1 MPALNFD
8 LTTNNEDKALSKRCP
23 TSAVMQMQ
31 IDLPGEQTLVDG
43 VHTIGFLEGNIA
55 ITKVALIIKE
65 VFDGT
70 TPAVTITDTQN
81 GVEETWLTA
90 ADIGS
95 LAVQESDLTA
105 PAAAGKLAPFYRG
118 TKSKSEWKANIAL
131 GGSTVG
137 ELALL
142 VDYVQLD
149 TEPGKH
155 S

>member
-31 IDLPGEQTLVDG
+31 IDLPGEQTLG
-43 VHTIGFLEGNIA
+43 NGEHTIGFLEGNIA
-55 ITKVALIIKE
+55 ITKVALVIKTP
-65 VFDGT
+65 FDGT
-70 TPAVTITDTQN
+70 TPVVTITDTQN
-81 GVEETWLTA
+81 SVTETWLTT
-90 ADIGS
+90 ADISG
-95 LAVQESDLTA
+95 LFIQESDLTA
-105 PAAAGKLAPFYRG
+105 PAVAGKLAPFFRA
-118 TKSKSEWKANIAL
+118 TKSEWKATIA
-131 GGSTVG
+131 GSSTDG

-142 VDYVQLD
+142 IDYVQLD

>member
-90 ADIGS
+90 AVLSS
-95 LAVQESDLTA
+95 LVVQESDLTA
-105 PAAAGKLAPFYRG
+105 PTVAGKEAPFYRG
-118 TKSKSEWKANIAL
+118 TKSEWKANIAL